1 MQDVRVRALASTVVD
16 ISAVKRLAPSESD
29 GAPKRKNGKKGK
41 KEEKRG
47 RIYFSTKKGTD
58 LFFRR
63 RKKRKKGTDLFFS
76 KKGDG
81 SIFQKGTEIN
91 PSPFYPTLKND

>member
-47 RIYFSTKKGTD
+47 RIYFSE
-58 LFFRR
+58 
-63 RKKRKKGTDLFFS
+63 
-76 KKGDG
+76 GDRNK
-81 SIFQKGTEIN
+81 SV
-91 PSPFYPTLKND
+91 PFLQFIPAFDRV